1 MQPPSMMVVSGM
13 ALVVVAV
20 NTVARSIF
28 GRDMRG
34 IPLSEIAVGPYAPIL
49 DAVRQAYATG
59 REQTGWADIHERIV
73 SITAVPLFAGPEPAA
88 VALALERV
96 PERRLLQTAG
106 GPFGLPG
113 RRRARRVRGAPQAIG

>member
-1 MQPPSMMVVSGM
+1 MHAPSMMVVSGM

-59 REQTGWADIHERIV
+59 READ
-73 SITAVPLFAGPEPAA
+73 
-88 VALALERV
+88 
-96 PERRLLQTAG
+96 RLG
-106 GPFGLPG
+106 GHP
-113 RRRARRVRGAPQAIG
+113 

>member
-34 IPLSEIAVGPYAPIL
+34 IP
-49 DAVRQAYATG
+49 
-59 REQTGWADIHERIV
+59 
-73 SITAVPLFAGPEPAA
+73 
-88 VALALERV
+88 
-96 PERRLLQTAG
+96 
-106 GPFGLPG
+106 
-113 RRRARRVRGAPQAIG
+113 